1 MDNWTVNDALERGRA
16 ERLHFGS
23 LSYVRFVD
31 ERPGI
36 PRGTAVLG
44 DSMMIPGY
52 PSIGRIQVL
61 ASGLQRH
68 YAGGFWAEEK
78 MDGFN
83 VRILRHGDEVYAF
96 SRGGFICPFS
106 TDRVPE
112 LMNTSIFDE
121 HPELIVCAEIA
132 GPENPYVEGSPPQVP
147 EDVQLF
153 VFDMMH
159 KGREG
164 FLPQEQKL
172 DLVDHYGLPSAR
184 CFGRFRANEVDR
196 VRALI
201 MELDASGGEGLV
213 FKGAAD
219 ERRTKYVTGRSN
231 ITDIALCSEQ
241 LLDLPSEYFTNRL
254 IRLAVFAHE
263 NGQRDDPD
271 LQQALGKA
279 FLGGLHQAM
288 DRSLE
293 QGRVGHVFRCRFRLE
308 RNALRF
314 MDHLRST
321 GGSRVRMADDG
332 PRREGDYW
340 VLEFERILERM
351 TGTLSNTLA
360 GGFQY
365 D

>member
-1 MDNWTVNDALERGRA
+1 MDESTIDEALERGRA
-16 ERLHFGS
+16 ERLQYGP
-23 LSYVRFVD
+23 LQYTRFLD
-31 ERPGI
+31 ERPGL

-44 DSMMIPGY
+44 KTLMIPGY

-61 ASGLQRH
+61 ATGLQRH

-83 VRILRHGDEVYAF
+83 VRILRHGDAILAF
-96 SRGGFICPFS
+96 SRGGFICPFA
-106 TDRVPE
+106 TDRVPD
-112 LMNTSIFDE
+112 LMDTRIFE
-121 HPELIVCAEIA
+121 QHPELIVCAEIA
-132 GPENPYVEGSPPQVP
+132 GPDNPYVEGSPPQVTS
-147 EDVQLF
+147 DVAMF

-172 DLVDHYGLPSAR
+172 DLLDRYGLPATR
-184 CFGRFRANEVDR
+184 CFGRFRAGDTER
-196 VRALI
+196 LQTLI
-201 MELDASGGEGLV
+201 MELDAEGAEGLV
-213 FKGAAD
+213 FKGAPD

-241 LLDLPSEYFTNRL
+241 LLDLPPEYFSNRL
-254 IRLAVFAHE
+254 VRLAIFAREH
-263 NGQRDDPD
+263 GLRDDAD
-271 LQQALGKA
+271 LQRELGAA

-288 DRSLE
+288 DHSLDH
-293 QGRVGHVFRCRFRLE
+293 GRVGHGFRCRFRQE
-308 RNALRF
+308 QNALRF
-314 MDHLRST
+314 MDHLKRT
-321 GGSRVRMADDG
+321 GGSRIHMAADG
-332 PRREGDYW
+332 PRRDGDYW
-340 VLEFERILERM
+340 VLEFERVLERM